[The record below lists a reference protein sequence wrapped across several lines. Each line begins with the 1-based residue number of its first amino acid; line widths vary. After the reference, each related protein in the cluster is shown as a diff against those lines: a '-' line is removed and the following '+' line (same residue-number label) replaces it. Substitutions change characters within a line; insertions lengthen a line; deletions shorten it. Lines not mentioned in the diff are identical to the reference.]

1 MPKLKT
7 PCSSGCATKDHKTY
21 GECLKSKSVSHPPT
35 ILSAAQKSWDGE
47 LRAYE
52 RAVSQGIQPDGT
64 SMKKIDAAVRMSDQM
79 GKPYN
84 AEKPYG

>member
-1 MPKLKT
+1 MKSKG
-7 PCSSGCATKDHKTY
+7 PCSSGCLTRDHKTY

-35 ILSAAQKSWDGE
+35 ILSSAQKLWDGE

-64 SMKKIDAAVRMSDQM
+64 TMKKIDEAVRKSDAS
-79 GKPYN
+79 GVAYR
-84 AEKPYG
+84 AENPYG